1 MSMSSISIL
10 PSARRISA
18 PASLNCKC
26 LVAFLIVLVDDDE
39 EAVAKQ
45 VNEQSIVVHNNDSS
59 VHCRRSDI
67 IIYFPSKLSKTRS
80 LFDFLLG

>member
-59 VHCRRSDI
+59 VHRRHLEI
-67 IIYFPSKLSKTRS
+67 IIYFPSKSSKT
-80 LFDFLLG
+80 FI